1 MRTWHQQWSG
11 LTSVRVRT
19 IDNSGMMG
27 VGGGLLGRVSCKLG
41 FYNGACRHSPQS
53 CMSTRAFSALP
64 LARLPS
70 RIPSFLVAAVH
81 EARGHTSGGG
91 ALGASLAAH
100 RPNAHG
106 GALNRPGGG
115 GKLLPTANNMGRLD
129 TRFNAGQVQLRDDLL
144 DSLGGLSNA
153 AINTVK
159 VAHGSKAAAAATR
172 SKDRADR
179 ATGGLRRAARAVGS
193 LAYVLLPEGFTA
205 AEWGR
210 AVPPVWLQ
218 PVGLLCQRC
227 HQAPSAGS
235 DLAMTASSGRLP
247 GAHIRTPQIRRQ
259 SSPYP
264 TPRVH
269 TPAHSPARTSS
280 PVPGP
285 APPCRPLPLQWSR
298 SWTPAPAWCCSRC
311 STAACSPRS
320 TAACQPARR
329 PMCTT
334 PGGPA
339 SAHLTAALRLCF
351 LPRRP
356 VRGRGVEIV
365 ELGRH
370 PSSVAALSLAQ
381 RSGWVASP
389 PQ

>member
-19 IDNSGMMG
+19 IDKSGMMG
-27 VGGGLLGRVSCKLG
+27 VGGGLLGRVSCKLV
-41 FYNGACRHSPQS
+41 FYNGACRHSSQS

-70 RIPSFLVAAVH
+70 RAPSFLVAAVH

-179 ATGGLRRAARAVGS
+179 ATGGRRGAARAVGS

-218 PVGLLCQRC
+218 PVGLPCQRC
-227 HQAPSAGS
+227 HRAPSAGS
-235 DLAMTASSGRLP
+235 DLAMTASSGRRLP
-247 GAHIRTPQIRRQ
+247 GAHTRTPQIRRQ
-259 SSPYP
+259 SSPTPPHVSTHPP
-264 TPRVH
+264 TPPLAHHPPFPARPRPAALCLCSGAGPGPPHPHGAVQDAQPRRVLRDQRLRVNRQGGQCVPRQVGQRRH
-269 TPAHSPARTSS
+269 TPLLHCGCVSS
-280 PVPGP
+280 
-285 APPCRPLPLQWSR
+285 L
-298 SWTPAPAWCCSRC
+298 
-311 STAACSPRS
+311 
-320 TAACQPARR
+320 
-329 PMCTT
+329 
-334 PGGPA
+334 
-339 SAHLTAALRLCF
+339 
-351 LPRRP
+351 
-356 VRGRGVEIV
+356 GVLFVAV
-365 ELGRH
+365 EYK
-370 PSSVAALSLAQ
+370 
-381 RSGWVASP
+381 
-389 PQ
+389 